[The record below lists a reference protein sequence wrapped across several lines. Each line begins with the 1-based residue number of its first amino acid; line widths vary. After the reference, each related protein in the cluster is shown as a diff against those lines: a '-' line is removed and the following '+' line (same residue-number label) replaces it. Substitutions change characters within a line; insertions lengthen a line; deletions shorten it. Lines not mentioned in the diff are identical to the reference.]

1 MNTIFLTDE
10 KSAEPVTACLLSLAS
25 NYQADSHLTQLRH
38 QLQQNLALDLAIEQ
52 LWLSDI
58 IISPDSKPTAN
69 CPIYHNQMALLVFR
83 SPIAYHDLH
92 QVTKQLETL
101 AHRQDFEKPIVT
113 LDVDIIAVKVA
124 IESENTGW
132 KVLERRLPLASYEQ
146 QGLQQLM
153 ENISVKAS
161 DLAFLQALF
170 DNSLVR
176 ITHPT

>member
-25 NYQADSHLTQLRH
+25 NHQADSHLTQLKH
-38 QLQQNLALDLAIEQ
+38 QLQQNLVIDLAIEQ

-92 QVTKQLETL
+92 HLTKQLETL
-101 AHRQDFEKPIVT
+101 AHRHDFAKPIVT
-113 LDVDIIAVKVA
+113 LDVDIIAVEIVHKD
-124 IESENTGW
+124 W
-132 KVLERRLPLASYEQ
+132 KALERRLPLASYER
-146 QGLQQLM
+146 QGLQQLL
-153 ENISVKAS
+153 ENISIKAS

-170 DNSLVR
+170 NNSLVR

>member
-25 NYQADSHLTQLRH
+25 NYQADSHLTELKH

-69 CPIYHNQMALLVFR
+69 CPIYYNQMALLVFR

-92 QVTKQLETL
+92 HLTKQLEAL
-101 AHRQDFEKPIVT
+101 AHRHDFDKPIVT

-124 IESENTGW
+124 VESENTGW
-132 KVLERRLPLASYEQ
+132 KVLERRLPLASYER
-146 QGLQQLM
+146 QGLQQLL
-153 ENISVKAS
+153 EKFTVSE
-161 DLAFLQALF
+161 
-170 DNSLVR
+170 NSLNFLHKL
-176 ITHPT
+176 IK